1 MWWVVSV
8 TPKGINQKVFIM
20 EKVIQKEKRRKIV
33 LSTLNK
39 NMIITRKKKRIKM
52 GLDSGQAICI
62 HYDVPS
68 RV

>member
-1 MWWVVSV
+1 MWWAIPVSS
-8 TPKGINQKVFIM
+8 KGNNRKVFIM
-20 EKVIQKEKRRKIV
+20 EKVTQKEKRKKRV
-33 LSTLNK
+33 LLMLNK
-39 NMIITRKKKRIKM
+39 NMIKTQKHYRIKM